1 MEWRISRAESRR
13 RYRAKFDAAEAAEYD
28 AFVGRLPPDAE
39 AAYAAELSAHVGLK
53 AGDDVLDAGA
63 GTGTMTAILA
73 RTPGLRIVALEPAP
87 AMLDVLRAKPELR
100 DVTAVEGFCDAPEDR
115 ALFPAARFDAI
126 VSRQLLNGLFDPL
139 EAFANWFHW
148 LKPGGVVAAID
159 GYYGRTAWGG
169 KWAEEV
175 DVLPLSAQQSLAL
188 APYLLER
195 AGFAVERAALTEAV
209 NASPATKTTRYLVVA
224 RKPVAR

>member
-1 MEWRISRAESRR
+1 MDWRGTREASRR
-13 RYRAKFDAAEAAEYD
+13 RYRAKFDAAEAADYD
-28 AFVGRLPPDAE
+28 AIVGYLPADAE
-39 AAYAAELSAHVGLK
+39 KLYAEELTAHVGLK

-73 RTPGLRIVALEPAP
+73 RMPGLRIVALEPAP
-87 AMLDVLRAKPELR
+87 AMLDVLRAKPQLR
-100 DVTAVEGFCDAPEDR
+100 GVTAVEGFCDAPEDR

-126 VSRQLLNGLFDPL
+126 VSRQLLNGLFDPS

-159 GYYGRTAWGG
+159 GYYGRSAWGG

-175 DVLPLSAQQSLAL
+175 DVLPLSANQSLAL

-209 NASPATKTTRYLVVA
+209 NASPATRTTRYLVVA
-224 RKPVAR
+224 RKPPVR